1 MLNGERKIARPLR
14 WGMVGGGRT
23 ANVGYKHRQGAMR
36 DNTTYELL
44 AGAFDIDAAR
54 GKDFGTNI
62 GVAPERCYADYKT
75 MFAEEAKRPD
85 GIEVVTIATPN
96 GSHYEIT
103 KAALNAGLHVICEK
117 PLFFEVEQGEE
128 IKALAEA
135 ARDSDVR
142 PAIKAVQQITAEETC
157 PGTYTTLARG
167 KASTA
172 DARGYCMMP
181 MFTVGHCYA
190 ASDLAPGQPVGQ
202 PAVPCDS
209 PKAVAAISR
218 MAEGIA
224 DVTLCAGK
232 VGVVM
237 SLKPVRTYCYVTAG

>member
-103 KAALNAGLHVICEK
+103 KAALNTESFIS
-117 PLFFEVEQGEE
+117 
-128 IKALAEA
+128 A
-135 ARDSDVR
+135 ASFQETTRVLTDA
-142 PAIKAVQQITAEETC
+142 AIK
-157 PGTYTTLARG
+157 
-167 KASTA
+167 
-172 DARGYCMMP
+172 
-181 MFTVGHCYA
+181 
-190 ASDLAPGQPVGQ
+190 
-202 PAVPCDS
+202 
-209 PKAVAAISR
+209 
-218 MAEGIA
+218 
-224 DVTLCAGK
+224 GK
-232 VGVVM
+232 VDHLRG
-237 SLKPVRTYCYVTAG
+237 LKENVIIGHLIPAGTGMRRYKDIELVENF

>member
-1 MLNGERKIARPLR
+1 
-14 WGMVGGGRT
+14 
-23 ANVGYKHRQGAMR
+23 
-36 DNTTYELL
+36 
-44 AGAFDIDAAR
+44 
-54 GKDFGTNI
+54 
-62 GVAPERCYADYKT
+62 
-75 MFAEEAKRPD
+75 
-85 GIEVVTIATPN
+85 
-96 GSHYEIT
+96 
-103 KAALNAGLHVICEK
+103 
-117 PLFFEVEQGEE
+117 
-128 IKALAEA
+128 
-135 ARDSDVR
+135 
-142 PAIKAVQQITAEETC
+142 
-157 PGTYTTLARG
+157 
-167 KASTA
+167 
-172 DARGYCMMP
+172 MMP

>member
-1 MLNGERKIARPLR
+1 MAGRNVHSTTSVPWKDPMSTVLRPSPGETIRPAADAVIEDEPQLR
-14 WGMVGGGRT
+14 RALQEQQLRGPRW
-23 ANVGYKHRQGAMR
+23 
-36 DNTTYELL
+36 
-44 AGAFDIDAAR
+44 AR
-54 GKDFGTNI
+54 G
-62 GVAPERCYADYKT
+62 V
-75 MFAEEAKRPD
+75 
-85 GIEVVTIATPN
+85 GIALAILGLFVGAVLIVRHQAAGDRATDVQS
-96 GSHYEIT
+96 G
-103 KAALNAGLHVICEK
+103 AALNPTIGSCYTITRAVRDDASD
-117 PLFFEVEQGEE
+117 V
-128 IKALAEA
+128 LAEA
-135 ARDSDVR
+135 ACDSDVR
-142 PAIKAVQQITAEETC
+142 PAFKAVQQITAEETR